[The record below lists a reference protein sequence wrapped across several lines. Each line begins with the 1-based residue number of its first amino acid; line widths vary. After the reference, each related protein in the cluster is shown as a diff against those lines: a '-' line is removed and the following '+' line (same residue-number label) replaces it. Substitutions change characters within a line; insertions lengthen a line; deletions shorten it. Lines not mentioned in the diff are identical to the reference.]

1 LIRLLLA
8 ENRAVQAQAI
18 PPEAPLP
25 GLAFLPQ
32 PHRLRERTRFYKPF
46 ELGYG
51 NRQIPRRVGRAQKP
65 WLYRHPP
72 RSIRS
77 ASARNSSSVMALA
90 RRVDLSRVLRQRL
103 ELPGHGA
110 VMPLA
115 AVLEGIRQP
124 VFSRRP
130 LLDQPHH
137 HGAAVCPALGVGFPF
152 RFGHGPTPTRYAP
165 IPPLKAA

>member
-1 LIRLLLA
+1 VVQY
-8 ENRAVQAQAI
+8 AVSS
-18 PPEAPLP
+18 
-25 GLAFLPQ
+25 AFIASS
-32 PHRLRERTRFYKPF
+32 
-46 ELGYG
+46 LGSHAF
-51 NRQIPRRVGRAQKP
+51 RKAAMA
-65 WLYRHPP
+65 
-72 RSIRS
+72 
-77 ASARNSSSVMALA
+77 ASAADLTATAAAFIASSVMALA
-90 RRVDLSRVLRQRL
+90 RRADLSRVLRQRL

-152 RFGHGPTPTRYAP
+152 RFGHGPTPTR
-165 IPPLKAA
+165 